1 MDGRKQSLNFH
12 YGEFSIEILGNFHLT
27 KTDCI
32 YVLTTLPRLFI
43 FIQLPGTHLIDSST
57 FSCNAQYHSFWL
69 QHLQAVWN
77 LHLNTD
83 FERSTLISYK
93 AWFIAFILPPFVAIS
108 SSGHTLTLTYQKMH
122 REDDDY
128 CDLIYECLYEEGVAL
143 SDELSDE
150 EFKKLIRKQYNYI
163 RKIVKE
169 GFY

>member
-1 MDGRKQSLNFH
+1 M
-12 YGEFSIEILGNFHLT
+12 
-27 KTDCI
+27 
-32 YVLTTLPRLFI
+32 
-43 FIQLPGTHLIDSST
+43 
-57 FSCNAQYHSFWL
+57 
-69 QHLQAVWN
+69 
-77 LHLNTD
+77 
-83 FERSTLISYK
+83 
-93 AWFIAFILPPFVAIS
+93 
-108 SSGHTLTLTYQKMH
+108 TLTYQKMH